1 MILGA
6 HLSCGNGIGWGV
18 FCWVGL
24 GFAGFFCR
32 GVHKEG

>member
-6 HLSCGNGIGWGV
+6 HLSCGNGIG
-18 FCWVGL
+18 WVGL